1 MTGREEGAG
10 SRDGAPRLGRA
21 DLWVGAGIVALQL
34 GLMFL
39 AFVPAP
45 HSGGDNAGYLGLA
58 HSLLE
63 RGAYLDLY
71 LPGEP
76 IHTKYPPL
84 FAGLLAAAYL
94 LGARTWVAFKA
105 VPALA
110 TTAAVVLTYLWV
122 RERRG
127 PALAAS
133 VAFLVA
139 ASSAVVYYSHWILS
153 DPPFL
158 ALTLFALWALAR
170 AERPEAAAE
179 EGGEARDGDGVLR
192 VPWLLLGCFAA
203 ILAYF
208 TRSAGLPLVV
218 AVALWL
224 GLRRR
229 WLPLAGFGAAFGVPA
244 LLWWLRGRNAP
255 GEGSYLTELWLQDPY
270 RPELGRAGPV
280 DFVGRVGRNAVG
292 YVGEHIPTG
301 ITGLPGPPATVL
313 GVAVVGLAAWGW
325 YRRFRE
331 DRGPA
336 ELFAPLYLGLLL
348 LWPVVWSGDRF
359 ALPLIPLLLFYG
371 VDGLGAAFRR
381 LHPRAPLAVGATGL
395 LLLGLPALASWGEDA
410 RAASAC
416 RSRADQGPW
425 ACTGQRMAE
434 FAAAARWSGEQL
446 PQGAVVVSRKP
457 RIFYVLSGVKSE
469 IYPLSREPDEFFAR
483 AGELGARYLVL
494 DVLDNLSRYYAAAV
508 IQARPGAFCPLAAF
522 GEEGGPRTR
531 VLGILPGGE
540 GAGASPGD
548 AARLSPCPE
557 GLRRGEPRSLPAYS
571 SFRVPLLGGSAP

>member
-1 MTGREEGAG
+1 MRGPEEASGARG
-10 SRDGAPRLGRA
+10 GPPPLGRT
-21 DLWVGAGIVALQL
+21 DLWVAAGIVALQL
-34 GLMFL
+34 GLMIL

-45 HSGGDNAGYLGLA
+45 HTGGDNAGYLGLA

-76 IHTKYPPL
+76 IHTKYPPV
-84 FAGLLAAAYL
+84 FAGLLAGAYL
-94 LGARTWVAFKA
+94 LGARSWVAFKA

-110 TTAAVVLTYLWV
+110 TTAAVALTYFWV

-127 PALAAS
+127 PAMAAS

-158 ALTLFALWALAR
+158 ALTLLALWALAR
-170 AERPEAAAE
+170 AERPERGREKGRGAGA
-179 EGGEARDGDGVLR
+179 GGGSLR
-192 VPWLLLGCFAA
+192 IPWLLLGGAAA

-218 AVALWL
+218 AVAVWL

-229 WLPLAGFGAAFGVPA
+229 WMPLAGFGAAFGLPA
-244 LLWWLRGRNAP
+244 LLWWLRGRGAP
-255 GEGSYLTELWLQDPY
+255 GEGSYLTELWLLDPY
-270 RPELGRAGPV
+270 RPELGRAGPL
-280 DFVGRVGRNAVG
+280 DFVGRVGENAVG

-301 ITGLPGPPATVL
+301 ITGLSGPPATVL

-325 YRRFRE
+325 YRRLRE

-336 ELFAPLYLGLLL
+336 ELFTPLYLGLLL

-371 VDGLGAAFRR
+371 VDGLDAAFRR
-381 LHPRAPLAVGATGL
+381 LHPRAPLAVGLIGL
-395 LLLGLPALASWGEDA
+395 VLLALPTLASWREDA
-410 RAASAC
+410 RVASAC
-416 RSRADQGPW
+416 RGRASQGPW
-425 ACTGQRMAE
+425 ACTGERMAE
-434 FAAAARWSGEQL
+434 FAAAARWSGERL
-446 PQGAVVVSRKP
+446 PEGAVVISRKP

-469 IYPLSREPDEFFAR
+469 IYPLSRDPDAFFAR
-483 AGELGARYLVL
+483 ARELGSRYLAF
-494 DVLDNLSRYYAAAV
+494 DALDNLSRYYAAAV
-508 IQARPGAFCPLAAF
+508 IQARPAAFCPLAAF
-522 GEEGGPRTR
+522 GEGGGVRTR
-531 VLGILPGGE
+531 ILGILTEGGE
-540 GAGASPGD
+540 PGD
-548 AARLSPCPE
+548 SSEGAVRLPPCPE
-557 GLRRGEPRSLPAYS
+557 GLTRREPRSLPPYS
-571 SFRVPLLGGSAP
+571 SFAVPLLSGSAP